1 MTEGSREATVVC
13 VCVFERV
20 GSGVLRSD
28 SRPSSLCVRVK
39 SVWPEEN
46 E

>member
-1 MTEGSREATVVC
+1 MKEGSREATVA
-13 VCVFERV
+13 CVFERV
-20 GSGVLRSD
+20 GSEVRPD
-28 SRPSSLCVRVK
+28 SRPSTLCVRVK